1 MEKRG
6 ERKEGVP
13 VLALAKC
20 LLASYVLTLLL
31 LCLLALLLYKLHLTE
46 GMVTIAISAIYVV
59 TTFTAGFLAGKKMET
74 QKFLWGALLGAA
86 YFVILAVVSV
96 LIKTPET
103 ALGNSFW
110 TTMVLCVAGGTLGG
124 MLGQN
129 TEMDRNLTVFEKKS
143 FYKCQIHDIMSKN
156 ELRVCMFIYTLASIG
171 ALKS

>member
-59 TTFTAGFLAGKKMET
+59 TTFMAGFLAGKNYKKLPGTPDIAITKYKIAIFCDSEFFHGYNWEIKK
-74 QKFLWGALLGAA
+74 QKLGHNRE
-86 YFVILAVVSV
+86 Y
-96 LIKTPET
+96 
-103 ALGNSFW
+103 
-110 TTMVLCVAGGTLGG
+110 
-124 MLGQN
+124 
-129 TEMDRNLTVFEKKS
+129 
-143 FYKCQIHDIMSKN
+143 
-156 ELRVCMFIYTLASIG
+156 
-171 ALKS
+171 

>member
-6 ERKEGVP
+6 EGKEGIP

-20 LLASYVLTLLL
+20 LLVSYVLTLLL

-46 GMVTIAISAIYVV
+46 GIVTIAISAIY
-59 TTFTAGFLAGKKMET
+59 FTAGFLAGKRMEK
-74 QKFLWGALLGAA
+74 QKFLWGAFVGAA

-96 LIKTPET
+96 LIRTPET

-124 MLGQN
+124 MLG
-129 TEMDRNLTVFEKKS
+129 
-143 FYKCQIHDIMSKN
+143 
-156 ELRVCMFIYTLASIG
+156 
-171 ALKS
+171 

>member
-74 QKFLWGALLGAA
+74 QKFL
-86 YFVILAVVSV
+86 SV
-96 LIKTPET
+96 LPVD
-103 ALGNSFW
+103 AS
-110 TTMVLCVAGGTLGG
+110 VLCVHPL
-124 MLGQN
+124 LLYKDLSVQFYSP
-129 TEMDRNLTVFEKKS
+129 VF
-143 FYKCQIHDIMSKN
+143 
-156 ELRVCMFIYTLASIG
+156 L
-171 ALKS
+171 

>member
-31 LCLLALLLYKLHLTE
+31 LCLLALLLYKLYLTE

-59 TTFTAGFLAGKKMET
+59 TTFLAGKKMET

-124 MLGQN
+124 MLG
-129 TEMDRNLTVFEKKS
+129 
-143 FYKCQIHDIMSKN
+143 
-156 ELRVCMFIYTLASIG
+156 
-171 ALKS
+171 

>member
-46 GMVTIAISAIYVV
+46 GMVTIAISAIYVI
-59 TTFTAGFLAGKKMET
+59 TTFMAGFLAGKKMKT

-103 ALGNSFW
+103 ALLLDHNGIVCGRGDTGRN
-110 TTMVLCVAGGTLGG
+110 VRVKYRN
-124 MLGQN
+124 GQEFN
-129 TEMDRNLTVFEKKS
+129 GF
-143 FYKCQIHDIMSKN
+143 
-156 ELRVCMFIYTLASIG
+156 
-171 ALKS
+171 

>member
-59 TTFTAGFLAGKKMET
+59 TTFMAGFLET

-124 MLGQN
+124 MLG
-129 TEMDRNLTVFEKKS
+129 
-143 FYKCQIHDIMSKN
+143 
-156 ELRVCMFIYTLASIG
+156 
-171 ALKS
+171 

>member
-46 GMVTIAISAIYVV
+46 GMVTIAISAIYVI
-59 TTFTAGFLAGKKMET
+59 TTFMAGKKMET
-74 QKFLWGALLGAA
+74 QKFLWGALLGAV
-86 YFVILAVVSV
+86 YFVILAVVSA

-124 MLGQN
+124 MLG
-129 TEMDRNLTVFEKKS
+129 
-143 FYKCQIHDIMSKN
+143 
-156 ELRVCMFIYTLASIG
+156 
-171 ALKS
+171 

>member
-59 TTFTAGFLAGKKMET
+59 TTFMAGFLAGKKMET
-74 QKFLWGALLGAA
+74 QKFLWARGSIFRDTGGGIRIDQNAGNCIGQFLLDHNGIVCGRGDTGRNVRVK
-86 YFVILAVVSV
+86 YR
-96 LIKTPET
+96 
-103 ALGNSFW
+103 N
-110 TTMVLCVAGGTLGG
+110 
-124 MLGQN
+124 GQEFN
-129 TEMDRNLTVFEKKS
+129 GF
-143 FYKCQIHDIMSKN
+143 
-156 ELRVCMFIYTLASIG
+156 
-171 ALKS
+171 

>member
-59 TTFTAGFLAGKKMET
+59 TTFMAGFLEVSLGSTARGSIFRDTGGGIRIDQNAGNCIG
-74 QKFLWGALLGAA
+74 QFLLDHNGIVCGRGDTGRNVRVK
-86 YFVILAVVSV
+86 YR
-96 LIKTPET
+96 
-103 ALGNSFW
+103 N
-110 TTMVLCVAGGTLGG
+110 
-124 MLGQN
+124 GQEFN
-129 TEMDRNLTVFEKKS
+129 GF
-143 FYKCQIHDIMSKN
+143 
-156 ELRVCMFIYTLASIG
+156 
-171 ALKS
+171 